1 MNKSLVLTT
10 FAAIALFT
18 SACDNKT
25 TGFKQTETGLEYSIV
40 RDSGNTKATLGDVV
54 LVNLT
59 YGIGDS
65 MFFSTKQM
73 GAPIPIPVSNPPF
86 KGSFEEG
93 LQLLGVGDSAAF
105 QVSADSVYKNIFMT
119 PLPGNFKPGQKFTF
133 HVGVVSISNESKDIA
148 NFLKKNNITTKPQ
161 PSGLVYIQERPG
173 TGAQALAGQKV
184 RVHYTGMLMNGMK
197 FDSSLDRKD
206 PKTGKAEP
214 FQFTLGARQ
223 VIPGWD
229 EGIALMKV
237 GEKGKLIIPSK
248 LGYGPRGASDVIPP
262 NATLIFEVELVGAE

>member
-1 MNKSLVLTT
+1 MNKFQVITAL
-10 FAAIALFT
+10 AASALLF
-18 SACDNKT
+18 SACDSKT
-25 TGFKQTETGLEYSIV
+25 TGFKQLDTGLEYTMI
-40 RDSGNTKATLGDVV
+40 RDSGNTKATIGDVV

-73 GAPIPIPVSNPPF
+73 GAPIPIPVSEPPF

-105 QVSADSVYKNIFMT
+105 QVSADSVYKKIFMT
-119 PLPGNFKPGQKFTF
+119 PLPANFKPGQKFTF
-133 HVGVVSISNESKDIA
+133 HVGVVSKSNESKDIA
-148 NFLKKNNITTKPQ
+148 AYLKKNNITTQPQ
-161 PSGLVYIQERPG
+161 PSGLVYISEQAG
-173 TGAQALAGQKV
+173 TGAQAMVGRKV
-184 RVHYTGMLMNGMK
+184 RVHYTGMLLNGKK

-214 FQFTLGARQ
+214 FEFTLGAGQ
-223 VIPGWD
+223 VIKGWD

-237 GEKGKLIIPSK
+237 GEKGRLIIPSK

-262 NATLIFEVELVGAE
+262 NATLVFEVELVGAE

>member
-1 MNKSLVLTT
+1 MNKSLVLTA
-10 FAAIALFT
+10 FAATTLLF

-25 TGFKQTETGLEYSIV
+25 TGFKQLETGLEYTII
-40 RDSGNTKATLGDVV
+40 RDSGNTKATLGDVA

-73 GAPIPIPVSNPPF
+73 GAPIPIPVSEPPF
-86 KGSFEEG
+86 PGAFEEG
-93 LQLLGVGDSAAF
+93 LALLGVGDSAAF
-105 QVSADSVYKNIFMT
+105 QVSADSVYKKIFMT
-119 PLPGNFKPGQKFTF
+119 PLPSNFKPGQKFTF
-133 HVGVVSISNESKDIA
+133 HVGVVRISNESKDIA
-148 NFLKKNNITTKPQ
+148 AYLKKNNITAKPQ
-161 PSGLVYIQERPG
+161 SSGLVYIVDRAG
-173 TGAQALAGQKV
+173 TGPQAVAGQKV
-184 RVHYTGMLMNGMK
+184 RVHYTGMLINGQK

-214 FQFTLGARQ
+214 FEFQLGSKQ

-237 GEKGKLIIPSK
+237 GEKGRLIIPSK

-262 NATLIFEVELVGAE
+262 NATLIFEVELIGAQ

>member
-1 MNKSLVLTT
+1 MNKSLVFTAFVAST
-10 FAAIALFT
+10 LFF

-25 TGFKQTETGLEYSIV
+25 TGFKQLETGLEYTMI
-40 RDSGNTKATLGDVV
+40 RDSGNTKASLGDVA

-73 GAPIPIPVSNPPF
+73 GAPIAIPVSEPPF
-86 KGSFEEG
+86 QGSFEEG
-93 LQLLGVGDSAAF
+93 LKLLGVGDSAAF
-105 QVSADSVYKNIFMT
+105 QVSADSVYKKIFMT
-119 PLPGNFKPGQKFTF
+119 PLPKNFKPGQKFTF

-148 NFLKKNNITTKPQ
+148 AYLKKNNITTKPQ
-161 PSGLVYIQERPG
+161 PSGLVYIVDRAG
-173 TGAQALAGQKV
+173 TGPQAIVGQKV
-184 RVHYTGMLMNGMK
+184 RVHYTGMLINGQK

-214 FQFTLGARQ
+214 FEFQLGSKQ

-237 GEKGKLIIPSK
+237 GEKGRLIIPSK

-262 NATLIFEVELVGAE
+262 NATLIFEVELMGAQ